1 MKPSPCRC
9 PAPGCE
15 RVASSPCGFTLVELL
30 VVIAIIATLIGLLL
44 PAVQAARES
53 ARRSQCQNNMKQI
66 GLGVMT
72 YESSKRKL
80 PYAGQC
86 DSTGSSTT
94 VYMIHSTATLIL
106 PFIEQAQVYGQF
118 DTTYDVSGY
127 GGSVNAAGNRV
138 LPSGAQL
145 HPKARGRSY
154 DDPAFPSGQVAA
166 KTSIDTFLCPSVPGS
181 SGRDPISRYG
191 GFDYMFVALSDVNS
205 TPGDPLYG
213 ERQQPAGNAAWVA
226 QVQEGCLNCADKG
239 FERVIDGASKTILCM
254 EDAGRSH
261 PDVSSFGAFSSRDAV
276 TGSSQADPVKKGSA
290 SGSAGARR
298 VFAWADP
305 DACTNGYSGPS
316 NSTGSKKAGLNQHAT
331 PIGGPP
337 ECPWQTNNCGPN
349 DEPFAFHANGLNA
362 VMADGGVRFIAD
374 SIDGVAVKWLIG
386 ARDSQPNPEF

>member
-1 MKPSPCRC
+1 MSPR
-9 PAPGCE
+9 PALH
-15 RVASSPCGFTLVELL
+15 RALRGFTLVELL

-44 PAVQAARES
+44 PAVQTARES
-53 ARRSQCQNNMKQI
+53 ARRTQCQNNMKQI

-72 YESSKRKL
+72 YESANRKL

-94 VYMIHSTATLIL
+94 VYMIHSTATQIL
-106 PFIEQAQVYGQF
+106 PFIEQAQVYSQF
-118 DTTYDVSGY
+118 DTKYDVSGY

-138 LPSGAQL
+138 LSSGAQL

-154 DDPAFPSGQVAA
+154 DDVAFPAGQAAA
-166 KTSIDTFLCPSVPGS
+166 KTSIDAFLCPSVPGGS
-181 SGRDPISRYG
+181 ARDPISRYG

-205 TPGDPLYG
+205 TPGDALFG
-213 ERQQPAGNAAWVA
+213 ERQQPTGNAAWVA

-239 FERVIDGASKTILCM
+239 FERISDGTSKTILCM

-261 PDVSSFGAFSSRDAV
+261 PDVSLFGAYSSRDAV
-276 TGSSQADPVKKGSA
+276 TGSGQADPVKKNNA

-316 NSTGSKKAGLNQHAT
+316 NSTGSKKASINQNAT
-331 PIGGPP
+331 PTGGPA

-349 DEPFAFHANGLNA
+349 DEPFAFHPTGLNV
-362 VMADGGVRFIAD
+362 VMADGSVRFVAD
-374 SIDGVAVKWLIG
+374 SIDGVAVKWLVG
-386 ARDSQPNPEF
+386 AKDGQPAPEF